1 VTVSRVLA
9 ALAVAALPIGD
20 AYAGVIDYTATF
32 DGVVDNFFPGPV
44 GTGSHWTYL
53 TLSGATPEL
62 TGTLESGQQL
72 RVTYSAP
79 AGQQI
84 NILPK
89 PASADSLLVAV
100 DLWSDSPQ
108 GSPFVDTPGASY
120 AFTGPTGT
128 APTVSSFIFKEAA
141 GEKFRTS
148 LHFNTGDFS
157 FQSLEMLFDIPAGYD
172 RTFIDHVPS
181 DVVFV
186 VIADWDMDAFDP
198 GPLATITRAPGSV
211 PEPSMLLLS
220 AVAMAGAVLRR
231 RRSGAI
237 AGIDI
242 VSACRRRRA
251 RTTPST

>member
-1 VTVSRVLA
+1 VTVSKVLF
-9 ALAVAALPIGD
+9 ALAVAALPVAD
-20 AYAGVIDYTATF
+20 ARAGIIDYTATF
-32 DGVVDNFFPGPV
+32 GSVVDNFFPGPV

-53 TLSGATPEL
+53 MLSGSTPEL

-84 NILPK
+84 NILSK

-108 GSPFVDTPGASY
+108 SSPFVDTPGTSY
-120 AFTGPTGT
+120 SFTGFAGT
-128 APTVSSFIFKEAA
+128 APTVGSFLFKEAA

-148 LHFNTGDFS
+148 LHFTTGDFS

-172 RTFIDHVPS
+172 RTFTNHLPS
-181 DVVFV
+181 DVVLV
-186 VIADWDMDAFDP
+186 AIANWSSDAFDP
-198 GPLATITRAPGSV
+198 GPLATITRASASV
-211 PEPSMLLLS
+211 PEPSMLLL
-220 AVAMAGAVLRR
+220 AAAAIAGHVVRR
-231 RRSGAI
+231 RRSAR

-251 RTTPST
+251 PTTPSM